1 MKKQLQCYKDELE
14 TVKKIDESYVQF
26 ENYNKLINDF
36 NSLYDHYKS
45 QKATNKKLRTELQN
59 SN

>member
-26 ENYNKLINDF
+26 ENYNKLITDF

-45 QKATNKKLRTELQN
+45 QKATNKKLRSEL
-59 SN
+59 